1 MVCRSPRDQR
11 VDSRLNFRFGWK
23 RDVVGVAG
31 SFIILSA
38 GGMFLAF
45 LFPLGYKTVL
55 ALLACV
61 GAAWLAIRQMK

>member
-1 MVCRSPRDQR
+1 MGVRW
-11 VDSRLNFRFGWK
+11 GWK

-55 ALLACV
+55 AVLACV
-61 GAAWLAIRQMK
+61 GTVWLAIRYIDKKA

>member
-1 MVCRSPRDQR
+1 MGVRW
-11 VDSRLNFRFGWK
+11 GWK
-23 RDVVGVAG
+23 RDVCVVAG

-55 ALLACV
+55 AVLSCV
-61 GAAWLAIRQMK
+61 GIAWLAIRRMK